1 MNIFILED
9 DPLRIKTFQRA
20 LIDHNVDHA
29 DNVQDGQ
36 KLLTENEYDLIL
48 LDHDLGGGQ
57 MVHSSDENTGYQ
69 LAKFIRDDNI
79 SARVITHTYNPAGAK
94 NILAV
99 LPRAAYIPFSTLID
113 KLEQYGV

>member
-9 DPLRIKTFQRA
+9 DSIRMGLFREA
-20 LIDHNVDHA
+20 LKDHNIDHA
-29 DNVQDGQ
+29 SNVQDG
-36 KLLTENEYDLIL
+36 KRLLTANEYDLIL
-48 LDHDLGGGQ
+48 LDHDLGGEQ

-99 LPRAAYIPFSTLID
+99 LPRAAYIPFAILID
-113 KLEQYGV
+113 KLETDL

>member
-9 DPLRIKTFQRA
+9 DPLRIKTFKRA
-20 LIDHNVDHA
+20 LIDHNVDYA
-29 DNVQDGQ
+29 TNVQDG
-36 KLLTENEYDLIL
+36 KRLLTADEYDLIL
-48 LDHDLGGGQ
+48 LDHDLGGEQ
-57 MVHSSDENTGYQ
+57 MVNSSDENTGYQ

-79 SARVITHTYNPAGAK
+79 SARVIVHTYNPAGAK

-99 LPRAAYIPFSTLID
+99 LPRAAYIPFSTLIE

>member
-9 DPLRIKTFQRA
+9 DLLRMKLFEQA
-20 LIDHNVDHA
+20 LMDHNVDHA
-29 DNVQDGQ
+29 DNVQDGK

-48 LDHDLGGGQ
+48 LDHDLGGEQ
-57 MVHSSDENTGYQ
+57 TGYQ

-79 SARVITHTYNPAGAK
+79 CTRVITHTCNYAGAQ

-99 LPRAAYIPFSTLID
+99 LPHATYFPFATLIG
-113 KLEQYGV
+113 KLEAGV